1 MEEQS
6 QPSSTAARFDS
17 KRIFF
22 QSSLDGRN
30 SGWFIS
36 ITSERAYGPFPDKQ
50 VAQYILDGLV
60 KRILERHAENEP
72 AAAEQGVNVA

>member
-1 MEEQS
+1 MEEQLQ
-6 QPSSTAARFDS
+6 QPPAAARFDS

-22 QSSLDGRN
+22 QSSLDGHN
-30 SGWFIS
+30 SGWYIS

-60 KRILERHAENEP
+60 RRILDRRSEDQATTTETS
-72 AAAEQGVNVA
+72 ADVA

>member
-1 MEEQS
+1 MKEQS
-6 QPSSTAARFDS
+6 QQTSSPTRFDS

-30 SGWFIS
+30 SGWYIS

-60 KRILERHAENEP
+60 KRILDQRAETEVTD
-72 AAAEQGVNVA
+72 ETSVNVA

>member
-1 MEEQS
+1 MQEPS
-6 QPSSTAARFDS
+6 QQSSTTARFDS

-30 SGWFIS
+30 SGWYIS

-60 KRILERHAENEP
+60 KRILDQRADNVMPDESSII
-72 AAAEQGVNVA
+72 NVA

>member
-1 MEEQS
+1 MQTRS
-6 QPSSTAARFDS
+6 QQPAGTARFDS

-30 SGWFIS
+30 SGWYIS

-60 KRILERHAENEP
+60 SRILDRRRTTEDDTARSSAD
-72 AAAEQGVNVA
+72 VA